1 MCWIYGFCEL
11 LTVAHIFGD
20 IFGIFFTDGVVLHGF
35 IHTSTQT
42 LLVANVRFFFSRGY
56 DPVEPIH
63 NFPKGIFTFCLNRHI
78 IVAFD
83 LTKILFPFSI
93 CVLVCVTL
101 GSTSPIITK
110 DTVHSSQ
117 RKQC

>member
-20 IFGIFFTDGVVLHGF
+20 IFKIFFTDGVVLHGF

-42 LLVANVRFFFSRGY
+42 LLVANVRFFFFSRGY
-56 DPVEPIH
+56 DPVKPIH
-63 NFPKGIFTFCLNRHI
+63 NFSKGIFTFCLNRHI

-83 LTKILFPFSI
+83 LTKILFYFSSPYV
-93 CVLVCVTL
+93 CWLV
-101 GSTSPIITK
+101 
-110 DTVHSSQ
+110 
-117 RKQC
+117 